1 MLTIGARGQIF
12 LVAGVTDMRKAFNTL
27 AAVVRNQLHRD
38 PLTGDLFVFCNRRKD
53 RIKILVFER
62 GGFWL
67 CAKRL
72 EVGTFAWPQV
82 PTPDHELSV
91 EELTLL
97 LGGIDLRAA
106 VPRRWY
112 RVAQQS
118 VAGLQALWLG
128 GRRPLSSPSIPP
140 GRQHLRSRSPAAF
153 RSRRSDHVRFTPLSG
168 RRNTRR
174 FRRAGH
180 MSF

>member
-67 CAKRL
+67 CANQPSSHYTSFDSTGAPWDFLTGMLFSLGRR
-72 EVGTFAWPQV
+72 VG
-82 PTPDHELSV
+82 PTCWNASAADWV
-91 EELTLL
+91 R
-97 LGGIDLRAA
+97 DLRRGRNA
-106 VPRRWY
+106 RY
-112 RVAQQS
+112 RHA
-118 VAGLQALWLG
+118 
-128 GRRPLSSPSIPP
+128 
-140 GRQHLRSRSPAAF
+140 
-153 RSRRSDHVRFTPLSG
+153 
-168 RRNTRR
+168 
-174 FRRAGH
+174 
-180 MSF
+180 